1 MKNILSLAGPSGVG
15 KTTIAHAL
23 LDGSEAF
30 ELVRSVTTRAP
41 RGDAFDSEYIYITKE
56 EFHRLI
62 ECGGVLEHTEYAGNL
77 YGTPRSEID
86 RISAEGRTPL
96 LILDLNGVHTVTNA
110 KSDITP
116 CAIYLTVP
124 EATLEARLSARYGKD
139 KEKLF
144 SRLNQNKLD
153 LAEYEKIKSD
163 FFATVENSGNIEKC
177 AEEVINLFSFFK
189 SKIQN

>member
-1 MKNILSLAGPSGVG
+1 MKNILILAGPSGVG

-41 RGDAFDSEYIYITKE
+41 RGDAFDAEYIYLTRAEMEK
-56 EFHRLI
+56 LI
-62 ECGGVLEHTEYAGNL
+62 SNGGVIEYTEYAGNL
-77 YGTPRSEID
+77 YGTPHSEID
-86 RISAEGRTPL
+86 RISTEGKTPL
-96 LILDLNGVHTVTNA
+96 LILDLNGVHTVMNA

-163 FFATVENSGNIEKC
+163 FFATVENSGNVGKC
-177 AEEVINLFSFFK
+177 AEEVINLFSVFK
-189 SKIQN
+189 SKFQI